1 MPAGITI
8 FGRTISLSETRDFET
23 LVCELAYGSGSS
35 VFFCNVHMLMLAQED
50 RVLANAMDNAGRVF
64 ADGVPVAW
72 LQSRLS
78 GKDAK
83 VIRGYE
89 IMLAACDRAAKTG
102 EKVGFMGST
111 PEVMKQLVSKL
122 SERFEGLPMA
132 YQYCPPFMQG
142 ELVSS
147 LADLQ
152 AIRDSQIKWLFLG
165 LGCPKQEKWI
175 AKYQH
180 ELECHVLGVGAAFDW
195 LSEAVSKPPDW
206 MERFALGW
214 LYRLL
219 SNPSKMW
226 HRYLI
231 YNTKFILKT
240 SRLLLGR
247 NKDGKSAS

>member
-89 IMLAACDRAAKTG
+89 IMLAA
-102 EKVGFMGST
+102 FN
-111 PEVMKQLVSKL
+111 
-122 SERFEGLPMA
+122 
-132 YQYCPPFMQG
+132 
-142 ELVSS
+142 
-147 LADLQ
+147 
-152 AIRDSQIKWLFLG
+152 
-165 LGCPKQEKWI
+165 
-175 AKYQH
+175 
-180 ELECHVLGVGAAFDW
+180 W
-195 LSEAVSKPPDW
+195 LSESVRKPPEW
-206 MERFALGW
+206 MERFALAW
-214 LYRLL
+214 LY
-219 SNPSKMW
+219 
-226 HRYLI
+226 
-231 YNTKFILKT
+231 
-240 SRLLLGR
+240 
-247 NKDGKSAS
+247 